1 MRKGIIQG
9 RFGTTVSP
17 KPSLETRFLLTLIVA
32 DVRALRYIPFGS
44 FQNNVEA
51 KLMIQ
56 DL

>member
-1 MRKGIIQG
+1 MRKGVIQG
-9 RFGTTVSP
+9 GFGTTVSP
-17 KPSLETRFLLTLIVA
+17 KPSLETRLLLTLIVA